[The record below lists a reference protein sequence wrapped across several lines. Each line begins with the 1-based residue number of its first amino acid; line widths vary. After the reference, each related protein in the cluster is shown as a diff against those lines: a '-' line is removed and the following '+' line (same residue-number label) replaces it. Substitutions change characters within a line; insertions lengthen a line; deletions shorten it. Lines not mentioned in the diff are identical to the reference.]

1 MPIDFNQPKNEKDV
15 ELNDEY
21 YESISSLIYPVRG
34 VKVMLDYELAEL
46 YGYETKTFNQQV
58 RNNIEKFDETFRFQL
73 TKEEWGEI
81 LRSKILTANLED
93 ELIVENT
100 LMSEKSASSL
110 LKQKKSNFDLL
121 SKKSTANSCPNIDD
135 KKILKSKILTSSL
148 DIKNEDEKGIMC
160 KNYTSYLISGNNN
173 LRSKFLTLNLAK
185 RRTLPYAFT
194 EEGIYMLMTVLKG
207 ELAIKQSILLIKT
220 FKRMKDF
227 IVSNSNLL
235 TTNEVLDLH
244 TIVRSHDNRI
254 SNLES
259 SFNILTNS
267 LNEQKSSNHYLII
280 NGHRVEGDIAYQDI
294 YGKAKHSVFII
305 DDYIDIKTL
314 QLLKCC
320 KSNVEITIF
329 TDNKAQNN
337 LNKEFIDDFVK
348 DTHLKI
354 SIKTNGRIFHDRYI
368 VIDYGYKAEEL
379 FHSGPSS
386 KDVGNG
392 VGTIVKIAD
401 IEAYY
406 GLIDKLVENSKDIFI
421 DNL

>member
-21 YESISSLIYPVRG
+21 YESISSVIYPVRG

-46 YGYETKTFNQQV
+46 YGYETKAFNQQV
-58 RNNIEKFDETFRFQL
+58 RNNKEKFDETFRFQL
-73 TKEEWGEI
+73 TKEEWEEI
-81 LRSKILTANLED
+81 LRSKILTANLEG
-93 ELIVENT
+93 ELIAENF
-100 LMSEKSASSL
+100 LMSEKSALSL
-110 LKQKKSNFDLL
+110 LKQKRSNFDLM
-121 SKKSTANSCPNIDD
+121 SKKSTANLSLLYED
-135 KKILKSKILTSSL
+135 KNRLRSKILTANL
-148 DIKNEDEKGIMC
+148 KILNNNENNLMC
-160 KNYTSYLISGNNN
+160 KNYTANVSM
-173 LRSKFLTLNLAK
+173 

-207 ELAIKQSILLIKT
+207 ELATKQSILLIKT

-254 SNLES
+254 SNLENNFS
-259 SFNILTNS
+259 ILTNS
-267 LNEQKSSNHYLII
+267 LNEQKSPNHYLII

-294 YGKAKHSVFII
+294 YSMAKHSIFII
-305 DDYIDIKTL
+305 
-314 QLLKCC
+314 LKCC

-348 DTHLKI
+348 DTNLKI

-368 VIDYGYKAEEL
+368 VIDYGYKAEKL

-392 VGTIVKIAD
+392 VGTIVKISD

-406 GLIDKLVENSKDIFI
+406 GLITELVENSKDIFI

>member
-81 LRSKILTANLED
+81 LRSKILTANLEG
-93 ELIVENT
+93 ELIAENT
-100 LMSEKSASSL
+100 LMSEKSTLSL
-110 LKQKKSNFDLL
+110 LMQKRSNFDLM

-135 KKILKSKILTSSL
+135 EKILKSKILTSSL
-148 DIKNEDEKGIMC
+148 CNPTDEKVI
-160 KNYTSYLISGNNN
+160 ISSWGG
-173 LRSKFLTLNLAK
+173 
-185 RRTLPYAFT
+185 RRKLPYAFT